1 MIAYPRSD
9 SPAGGAAPVI
19 RFIGLGNAGVHL
31 ADRLAMSGH
40 AEIEVVAM
48 NTDTQSLASSVAPRK
63 VALGPKASRGL
74 GTGGD
79 PEVGYEAAQESLDE
93 IRNAVDGA
101 GIVFLCA
108 GLGGGTASGIAPLLA
123 EMAREAGATVFA
135 VVTSPFTF
143 EGRRRGAQAS
153 EALELLAGHTHALV
167 HFENDRMSELPAP
180 RSGIEETFAA
190 ADGTLLSCVT
200 TMVEI
205 LRGGSPMPIGLSDLL
220 AVLGGGA
227 PASLFGRGGSAGD
240 NRAHE
245 ALERALKSPLL
256 DRGRLLADC
265 HSVIA
270 HIAGPPSLSFSEVAA
285 VMRELN
291 RHASDEA
298 KLFFGVTT
306 SSDSAAP
313 FSVTLFGNYAGD
325 PDKRTAVPQ
334 QSAVPVPQSPRASA
348 PAAEPPAAEEP
359 PPRPQPAPVPA
370 VEEDPKQLFPEPA
383 APAERPQAAARAPRE
398 PAKPAKP
405 AAQPK
410 VKQETLPFESVARG
424 RFEKS
429 EPTIVEGEDLDVP
442 TFLRMR
448 GKTQ

>member
-1 MIAYPRSD
+1 M
-9 SPAGGAAPVI
+9 I

-40 AEIEVVAM
+40 AEIEVIAM
-48 NTDTQSLASSVAPRK
+48 NTDTQSLASSVAARK

-74 GTGGD
+74 GAGGD
-79 PEVGYEAAQESLDE
+79 PEVGYEAAQESLDA
-93 IRNAVDGA
+93 IRSAVDGA
-101 GIVFLCA
+101 GILFVCA

-123 EMAREAGATVFA
+123 ELAREAGATVFA
-135 VVTSPFTF
+135 VVTSPFAF
-143 EGRRRGAQAS
+143 EGRRRGAQAA
-153 EALELLAGHTHALV
+153 EALELLAVHTHALI
-167 HFENDRMSELPAP
+167 HFENDRMSELSAP

-200 TMVEI
+200 TLADI
-205 LRGGSPMPIGLSDLL
+205 LRGGAPMPIGLADLL

-227 PASLFGRGGSAGD
+227 PASLFGRGGSTGD

-270 HIAGPPSLSFSEVAA
+270 HVSGPPSLSFSEVAA

-306 SSDSAAP
+306 SPDAAAP

-325 PDKRTAVPQ
+325 PDKKAAVPRP
-334 QSAVPVPQSPRASA
+334 SAVPEPQNLRVPA
-348 PAAEPPAAEEP
+348 PAAAPPAAEEP
-359 PPRPQPAPVPA
+359 PPRMPVAPDSTDA
-370 VEEDPKQLFPEPA
+370 EEPKPLFPEPA
-383 APAERPQAAARAPRE
+383 IPAERPQIAARAPRE

-405 AAQPK
+405 APQPK